1 MAGHDKTE
9 KATPK
14 RREEA
19 RKKGQ
24 VAKSADLNGAVVLL
38 AALLALSAFG
48 PKMVANIEESMRL
61 VLHLVATPDVV
72 SREGVGQIFSAV
84 FGSVARTAGPVIA
97 VCAFAGVAIN
107 VVQTGLRPSPPAP
120 QPDVKKLNP
129 MTGAKNLFGKRA
141 VFETF
146 KNLAKVGL
154 VGAIA
159 ALAVFPKLGE
169 LAALVGM
176 PPAEMLPVLA
186 SNVMHIA
193 QRGAVVYL
201 LIGFIDFAWQRY
213 RHEKSLKMDKQAVK
227 DEFKQQSLPAE
238 VKGAQ
243 RRRARELASARMM
256 DAVPGAN
263 VVVTNPTH
271 YSVALRYD
279 AAAPAPIVVAKG
291 TDHLAFKIR
300 EIAGEH
306 GVSIVPDPPLARALH
321 ASVEIGQMI
330 PEELFH
336 AVAQLLAYV
345 YRVARSAPLTTGA
358 AA

>member
-1 MAGHDKTE
+1 MANDKTE

-24 VAKSADLNGAVVLL
+24 VAKSPDLNGAVVLL
-38 AALLALSAFG
+38 ASLLALSAFG
-48 PKMVANIEESMRL
+48 PKMVAHIEESMRI
-61 VLHLVATPDVV
+61 VIALVATPDVV
-72 SREGVGQIFSAV
+72 SREGVGQILAVV
-84 FGSVARTAGPVIA
+84 FGGAALAAGPVIA
-97 VCAFAGVAIN
+97 TCAFAGVAIN
-107 VVQTGLRPSPPAP
+107 VVQTGIRPTPGAIK
-120 QPDVKKLNP
+120 PDFKKLNP
-129 MTGAKNLFGKRA
+129 MAGLKNLLGMRM
-141 VFETF
+141 VFETG

-159 ALAVFPKLGE
+159 ALAVFPRLHE

-176 PPAEMLPVLA
+176 PPTEMLPMLA
-186 SNVMHIA
+186 SNVLHIA
-193 QRGAVVYL
+193 QRAGIAYL
-201 LIGFIDFAWQRY
+201 LIGFVDFAWQRY
-213 RHEKSLKMDKQAVK
+213 RHEKSMKMNKQEVK
-227 DEFKQQSLPAE
+227 DEFKGQMLPQE
-238 VKGAQ
+238 IRMAQ
-243 RRRARELASARMM
+243 KRRARELANARMM
-256 DAVPGAN
+256 DAVPGAD

-271 YSVALRYD
+271 YAVALRYD
-279 AAAPAPIVVAKG
+279 ASAPAPIVVAKG
-291 TDHLAFKIR
+291 TDHVAAKIR
-300 EIAGEH
+300 AAATEH

-345 YRVARSAPLTTGA
+345 YRVARRATLTGA

>member
-1 MAGHDKTE
+1 MANDKTE

-24 VAKSADLNGAVVLL
+24 VAKSPDLNGAVVLL
-38 AALLALSAFG
+38 ASLLALSVFG
-48 PKMVANIEESMRL
+48 PKMVAHIEESMRI
-61 VLHLVATPDVV
+61 VIALVATPDVV
-72 SREGVGQIFSAV
+72 SREGVGQVLAVV
-84 FGSVARTAGPVIA
+84 FGGAASAAGPVIA

-107 VVQTGLRPSPPAP
+107 VVQTGIRPTPGALK
-120 QPDVKKLNP
+120 PDFKKLNP
-129 MTGAKNLFGKRA
+129 MSGLKNLLGMRA
-141 VFETF
+141 VFETG

-159 ALAVFPKLGE
+159 ALAVFPKLHE

-176 PPAEMLPVLA
+176 PPTEMLPMLA

-193 QRGAVVYL
+193 QRAAIAYL
-201 LIGFIDFAWQRY
+201 LIGFVDFAWQRY
-213 RHEKSLKMDKQAVK
+213 RNEKSMKMNKQEVK
-227 DEFKQQSLPAE
+227 DEFKGQMLPQE
-238 VKGAQ
+238 IRMAQ
-243 RRRARELASARMM
+243 KRRARELASARMM
-256 DAVPGAN
+256 DAVPGAD

-271 YSVALRYD
+271 YAVALRYD
-279 AAAPAPIVVAKG
+279 SSAPAPIVVAKG
-291 TDHLAFKIR
+291 TDHVAAKIR
-300 EIAGEH
+300 AAATEH

-345 YRVARSAPLTTGA
+345 YRVARSAPLTGA

>member
-1 MAGHDKTE
+1 MANDKTE

-24 VAKSADLNGAVVLL
+24 VAKSPDLNGAVVLL
-38 AALLALSAFG
+38 ASLLALSAFG
-48 PKMVANIEESMRL
+48 PKMVAHIEDSMRT
-61 VLHLVATPDVV
+61 VIALVATPDVV
-72 SREGVGQIFSAV
+72 SREGVGQILAVV
-84 FGSVARTAGPVIA
+84 FGGAAKSAGPVIA

-107 VVQTGLRPSPPAP
+107 VVQTGIRPTPGALK
-120 QPDVKKLNP
+120 PDFKKLNP
-129 MTGAKNLFGKRA
+129 MAGLKNLLGMRA
-141 VFETF
+141 VFETG

-159 ALAVFPKLGE
+159 ALAVFPKLHE

-176 PPAEMLPVLA
+176 PPAAMLPMLA
-186 SNVMHIA
+186 SNVLGIA
-193 QRGAVVYL
+193 QRAAVAYL
-201 LIGFIDFAWQRY
+201 LIGFVDYAWQRY
-213 RHEKSLKMDKQAVK
+213 RHEKSMKMNKQEVK
-227 DEFKQQSLPAE
+227 DEFKGQMLPQE
-238 VKGAQ
+238 IRMAQ
-243 RRRARELASARMM
+243 KRRARELANARMM
-256 DAVPGAN
+256 DAVPGAD

-271 YSVALRYD
+271 YAVALRYD
-279 AAAPAPIVVAKG
+279 ASAPAPIVVAKG
-291 TDHLAFKIR
+291 TDHVAAKIR
-300 EIAGEH
+300 AAATEA

-345 YRVARSAPLTTGA
+345 YRVARRAPLTGA
-358 AA
+358 VA

>member
-107 VVQTGLRPSPPAP
+107 VVQTGLRPSPGALK
-120 QPDVKKLNP
+120 PDVKKLNP

-146 KNLAKVGL
+146 KNLAKVGV

-176 PPAEMLPVLA
+176 PPALMLPMLA
-186 SNVMHIA
+186 SEVLHVA
-193 QRGAVVYL
+193 QRAAIAYL
-201 LIGFIDFAWQRY
+201 FIAFVDFGWQRH
-213 RHEKSLKMDKQAVK
+213 RHEKSLKMAKQDVK
-227 DEFKQQSLPAE
+227 DEFKGQMLPQE
-238 VKGAQ
+238 IRMAQ
-243 RRRARELASARMM
+243 RRRARELANARMM
-256 DAVPGAN
+256 DAVPS
-263 VVVTNPTH
+263 T
-271 YSVALRYD
+271 
-279 AAAPAPIVVAKG
+279 
-291 TDHLAFKIR
+291 
-300 EIAGEH
+300 
-306 GVSIVPDPPLARALH
+306 
-321 ASVEIGQMI
+321 
-330 PEELFH
+330 
-336 AVAQLLAYV
+336 
-345 YRVARSAPLTTGA
+345 
-358 AA
+358 

>member
-1 MAGHDKTE
+1 VAENRTE

-24 VAKSADLNGAVVLL
+24 VAKSHDLNGAVILL

-48 PKMVANIEESMRL
+48 PAMIERMEESMRI

-72 SREGVGQIFSAV
+72 SREGIGEILKAT
-84 FGSVARTAGPVIA
+84 FGGAARSAGPVIA
-97 VCAFAGVAIN
+97 VCALTGVVIN
-107 VVQTGLRPSPPAP
+107 VVQTGIRPTPGAIK
-120 QPDVKKLNP
+120 PDPKKINP
-129 MTGAKNLFGKRA
+129 LTGAKNLFGMRM
-141 VFETF
+141 VFETG
-146 KNLAKVGL
+146 KNLAKVGV

-159 ALAVFPKLGE
+159 ALAVFPKLDE

-176 PPAEMLPVLA
+176 PPAQMLPMLA
-186 SNVMHIA
+186 SDVLHVA
-193 QRGAVVYL
+193 QRAAVAYL
-201 LIGFIDFAWQRY
+201 FIAFVDYAWQRY
-213 RHEKSLKMDKQAVK
+213 RHEKSMKMDKQEVK
-227 DEFKQQSLPAE
+227 DEFKGQMLPAE
-238 VKGAQ
+238 IRMAQ
-243 RRRARELASARMM
+243 RRRARELANARMM
-256 DAVPGAN
+256 DDVPTAD

-279 AAAPAPIVVAKG
+279 SSKPAPVVVAKG
-291 TDHLAFKIR
+291 TDNLAFKIR
-300 EIAGEH
+300 EVAKEA

-330 PEELFH
+330 PEELFQ
-336 AVAQLLAYV
+336 AVAHLLAYV
-345 YRVARSAPLTTGA
+345 YRVARRAPLTAGA

>member
-1 MAGHDKTE
+1 VFA
-9 KATPK
+9 
-14 RREEA
+14 
-19 RKKGQ
+19 
-24 VAKSADLNGAVVLL
+24 
-38 AALLALSAFG
+38 
-48 PKMVANIEESMRL
+48 
-61 VLHLVATPDVV
+61 LVATPDVV
-72 SREGVGQIFSAV
+72 SREGIGPIFSSI
-84 FGSVARTAGPVIA
+84 FGSVARAAGPVIA

-107 VVQTGLRPSPPAP
+107 VVQTGIRPTPGAIK
-120 QPDVKKLNP
+120 PDAKKLNP
-129 MTGAKNLFGKRA
+129 ISGFKNLFGKRA
-141 VFETF
+141 IFETF
-146 KNLAKVGL
+146 KSITKVAL

-159 ALAVFPKLGE
+159 ALAVFPKLHE

-176 PPAEMLPVLA
+176 PPAEMLPMLATNVL
-186 SNVMHIA
+186 HIA
-193 QRGAVVYL
+193 QRGAVAYL
-201 LIGFIDFAWQRY
+201 VIGLIDFAWQRY
-213 RHEKSLKMDKQAVK
+213 RHEKSLKMDKQEVK

-243 RRRARELASARMM
+243 RRRARELANARMM
-256 DAVPGAN
+256 DAVPGAD

-279 AAAPAPIVVAKG
+279 SAAPAPIVVAKG

-300 EIAGEH
+300 EIATEA

-321 ASVEIGQMI
+321 AGVEIGQMI

-345 YRVARSAPLTTGA
+345 YRVARSAPLTAGA